1 MMKILL
7 SGGGTMGSVSPLLA
21 VKEEL
26 SQSSQVDFLWVG
38 TARGPEHQLVEKYN
52 IKFKSIPCG
61 KWRRYFDWRN
71 FFDPLLI
78 VLGFLKSIWIIGRF
92 RPDIIL
98 TAGSFVSVPLVWAG
112 AVWRRRILV
121 HQQDSRIG
129 LANRLMVPFALK
141 VTVAYEELR
150 SKFSSGKA
158 YVTGNPA
165 RCALTSVS
173 REAALQHFG
182 LDPAIPTLLVM
193 GGGLGAEIINETF
206 IQNSVELTK
215 FCQIIHLLGRG
226 AQSKWLYSSFINNNK
241 RYRAFEFLDEEMAL
255 AYAAADVVFS
265 RAGFSSLTELAA
277 LGKPAI
283 IMPIP
288 NNQQEENADYFR
300 RQQAVV
306 LVRQE
311 DFAGDY
317 IVNLVRD
324 LLTRPERLKELSF
337 NIYNSLPREAASE
350 YARLVFELIK
360 KD

>member
-1 MMKILL
+1 
-7 SGGGTMGSVSPLLA
+7 MGSVSPLLA
-21 VKEEL
+21 IKEEL
-26 SQSSQVDFLWVG
+26 GQEPQIDFLWVG
-38 TARGPEHQLVEKYN
+38 TARGPERLLVEKYN

-78 VLGFLKSIWIIGRF
+78 VLGFLKALWIIGRF

-129 LANRLMVPFALK
+129 LANRLMIPFALK

-150 SKFSSGKA
+150 GKFPSGKA

-165 RCALTSVS
+165 RRALVEVS
-173 REAALQHFG
+173 RETALQHFG
-182 LDPAIPTLLVM
+182 FDPAVPTLLVM
-193 GGGLGAEIINETF
+193 GGGLGAEVINEAF
-206 IQNSVELTK
+206 IRISSELTK
-215 FCQIIHLLGRG
+215 FCQVIHLLGKG
-226 AQSKWLYSSFINNNK
+226 AQSKWLYSSFIANNK
-241 RYRAFEFLDEEMAL
+241 RYRAFEFLDEAMAL
-255 AYAAADVVFS
+255 AYAATDVVFS

-300 RQQAVV
+300 RQEAIV

-311 DFAGDY
+311 DFDGDY
-317 IVNLVRD
+317 ILNLVRD
-324 LLTRPERLKELSF
+324 LLSRSDRLRELSF
-337 NIYNSLPREAASE
+337 NIRNSLPRDAARE
-350 YARLVFELIK
+350 YAHLVLELIK